1 MGKKRHVFFVNN
13 YGMRTK
19 TLLLLLTCTLLT
31 LAEEVH
37 LKGRV
42 TDKNGEGV
50 SLCLVRIEGQAAGT
64 TANLKGEYSFSFQS
78 ADSVWVVYSM
88 MGFGNRRRL
97 LVKPKGNLT
106 LNIQMLPLEG
116 DLAEVTVRETQ
127 KQMGQTERIDI
138 TDIKRMPSVTGN
150 AIEEII
156 QTQAGVS
163 THNELSSQYNVRGG
177 SFDENCVY
185 INGVEVY
192 RPLLIHSGEQEGLSV
207 INPDMVER
215 VDFSAGGFEA
225 RYGDKMSSVLDITY
239 KKPTGWVGNGQISV
253 LGASAYFGY
262 GNKRFTVQNGFRYKT
277 SKYLLGSLDTKGEYS
292 PRFIDYQMYLTWKL
306 SEAWEVGIIGYV
318 SDNKYRFTPEDRET
332 KFGTMYEAHDF
343 KVYFDGHE
351 DDLFRT
357 LYGTLQIKRRTGE
370 RSWLTTSFSAFHTK
384 ERETYDIQGQY
395 WLDNTLQQTQ
405 LDVATYMTH
414 ARNLLT
420 SNQQV
425 IRTDWEQK
433 GKKHHIRA
441 GLLWRHE
448 AVDENSREWEYRD
461 SAGYSMPHSNDRLNV
476 IYNLKSVNSISS
488 NLMEMYAQDTWRNEG
503 DLGVLSVNY
512 GVRLSYW
519 SWNKEWLC
527 SPRVALGYTPSGNDR
542 MTFRLATGLYYQ
554 RPFYKELRDT
564 VTTASGTEVHLNR
577 DIKSQ
582 RSIHVVAGWEYR
594 FKLGER
600 PFKFTAEAYYK
611 NQANLNPYNVDNL
624 KIVYYGRNVADGYVV
639 GADFKL
645 YGEMVPGSDSWISFG
660 LMKASMTINGNTIPQ
675 PTDQRWNVN
684 MFFSDYFPH
693 STRWKLS
700 LKACFA
706 GGLPYGAPH
715 TGLEKHVFRSTAYKR
730 VDVGMNFRALN
741 NEDRHLRRCNA
752 IKNIWIGVDCFNI
765 FGFNNVSGYFWVT
778 DTQGYQYAVPNY
790 LTERRINGR
799 ILIEF

>member
-1 MGKKRHVFFVNN
+1 MGKKRALFFVYN

-19 TLLLLLTCTLLT
+19 TLLLLLTMALT
-31 LAEEVH
+31 MLAEEVH

-42 TDKNGEGV
+42 TDKNGEAV

-88 MGFGNRRRL
+88 MGYGNRRRL

-127 KQMGQTERIDI
+127 KQMGQTERIDL
-138 TDIKRMPSVTGN
+138 TDIKRMPTVSGN
-150 AIEEII
+150 AVEEII

-239 KKPTGWVGNGQISV
+239 KKPTGWQGSGQISV

-262 GNKRFTVQNGFRYKT
+262 GNRRFSFQNGFRYKT

-292 PRFIDYQMYLTWKL
+292 PRFIDYQMHLNWKL
-306 SEAWEVGIIGYV
+306 SEAWEIGMIGYV

-332 KFGTMYEAHDF
+332 KFGTMYEAHEF

-351 DDLFRT
+351 EDLFRT
-357 LYGTLQIKRRTGE
+357 LYGTLQLKR
-370 RSWLTTSFSAFHTK
+370 
-384 ERETYDIQGQY
+384 QY

-425 IRTDWEQK
+425 IRTDWERK
-433 GKKHHIRA
+433 GKTHNIRA

-448 AVDENSREWEYRD
+448 AVEENSREWEYRD
-461 SAGYSMPHSNDRLNV
+461 SAGYSMPHRDDRLNV

-488 NLMEMYAQDTWRNEG
+488 NLFEMYAQDTWRTESKM
-503 DLGVLSVNY
+503 GVLQVNY

-527 SPRVALGYTPSGNDR
+527 SPRVSMGYTPAGNDR

-564 VTTASGTEVHLNR
+564 VTTAAGTVVNLNR

-624 KIVYYGRNVADGYVV
+624 KIVYYGRNIADGYVV

-645 YGEMVPGSDSWISFG
+645 YGEMVPGTDSWISFG
-660 LMKASMTINGNTIPQ
+660 LMKASMNINGKTVPQ
-675 PTDQRWNVN
+675 PTDQTWNVN

-706 GGLPYGAPH
+706 GGLPYGPPH

-730 VDVGMNFRALN
+730 VDIGMNFRALN
-741 NEDRHLRRCNA
+741 NEDRHLRRFNA
-752 IKNIWIGVDCFNI
+752 IKNIWIGVDCFNV

-778 DTQGYQYAVPNY
+778 DTQGQQYAVPNY

-799 ILIEF
+799 VLFEF

>member
-1 MGKKRHVFFVNN
+1 
-13 YGMRTK
+13 MRTK
-19 TLLLLLTCTLLT
+19 ILLFMLCSCLMMV
-31 LAEEVH
+31 AEEVT

-42 TDKNGEGV
+42 TDKSGDGV
-50 SLCLVRIEGQAAGT
+50 PLCLVRVEGQMAGA

-88 MGFGNRRRL
+88 MGYGTRRRL
-97 LVKPKGNLT
+97 LVKPKGHLT
-106 LNIQMLPLEG
+106 LNIQMVPMEG
-116 DLAEVTVRETQ
+116 DLAEVTVKENQ
-127 KQMGQTERIDI
+127 IQMGQNERVNI
-138 TDIKRMPSVTGN
+138 TDLTRMTSTTGN
-150 AIEEII
+150 AVEELIT
-156 QTQAGVS
+156 TQAGVS

-239 KKPTGWVGNGQISV
+239 KKPKGWSGSGQLSL
-253 LGASAYFGY
+253 LGATAYFGY
-262 GNKRFTVQNGFRYKT
+262 GNKRFSFQNGFRYKT
-277 SKYLLGSLDTKGEYS
+277 SKYLLGTMDTKGEYS
-292 PRFIDYQMYLTWKL
+292 PRFLDYQMYLTWRL
-306 SEAWEVGIIGYV
+306 SPAWEVSLLGYI
-318 SDNKYRFTPEDRET
+318 SENKYNFIPEDRET
-332 KFGTMYEAHDF
+332 KFGTMYEAHEF
-343 KVYFDGHE
+343 KVYFDGQE
-351 DDLFRT
+351 EDLFRT
-357 LYGTLQIKRRTGE
+357 LFGTLQVKRRTGE
-370 RSWLTTSFSAFHTK
+370 RSWLTASFSAFSTK

-395 WLDNTLQQTQ
+395 WLDNTLAQTQ

-414 ARNLLT
+414 ARNLLK
-420 SNQQV
+420 SNQQTM
-425 IRTDWEQK
+425 RLDWERNSD
-433 GKKHHIRA
+433 KHRIKA
-441 GLLWRHE
+441 GVLWKHE
-448 AVDENSREWEYRD
+448 AVEENSREWEYRD
-461 SAGYSMPHSNDRLNV
+461 SAGYSMPHRDDRLNV
-476 IYNLKSVNSISS
+476 VYNLKSVNDISS
-488 NLMEMYAQDTWRNEG
+488 HQMELYAQDTWRKES

-512 GVRLSYW
+512 GLRLSYW

-527 SPRVALGYTPSGNDR
+527 SPRVSLGYTPAKNDR

-564 VTTASGTEVHLNR
+564 TTTPSGTVVRLNR

-582 RSIHVVAGWEYR
+582 RSFQVVLGWEYR
-594 FKLGER
+594 FRLGER

-611 NQANLNPYNVDNL
+611 NQGNLNPYNVDNL

-660 LMKASMTINGNTIPQ
+660 LMKASMTIDGKTVPQ

-693 STRWKLS
+693 TTRWKLF

-730 VDVGMNFRALN
+730 VDIGMNFRALN
-741 NEDRHLRRCNA
+741 NEDRHLRRFNA
-752 IKNIWIGVDCFNI
+752 IRNIWIGVDCFNV

-778 DTQGYQYAVPNY
+778 DTQGHQYAVPNY
-790 LTERRINGR
+790 LTNRRINGR
-799 ILIEF
+799 VLIEF

>member
-1 MGKKRHVFFVNN
+1 M
-13 YGMRTK
+13 T
-19 TLLLLLTCTLLT
+19 T
-31 LAEEVH
+31 AEEVW

-42 TDKNGEGV
+42 TDKSGDGV
-50 SLCLVRIEGQAAGT
+50 ALCLVRVEGQMAGA
-64 TANLKGEYSFSFQS
+64 TANLKGEYNFSFQS

-88 MGFGNRRRL
+88 MGYGTRRRL
-97 LVKPKGNLT
+97 LVKPKGHLT
-106 LNIQMLPLEG
+106 LNIQMVPMEG
-116 DLAEVTVRETQ
+116 DLEEVTVKETQ
-127 KQMGQTERIDI
+127 KQMNQNERINL
-138 TDIKRMPSVTGN
+138 TDLTRMTSVTGN
-150 AIEEII
+150 AVEDLIT
-156 QTQAGVS
+156 TQAGVS

-207 INPDMVER
+207 INPNMVER
-215 VDFSAGGFEA
+215 VEFSAGGFEA

-239 KKPTGWVGNGQISV
+239 KKPKGGWEGDAQVSL

-262 GNKRFTVQNGFRYKT
+262 GNKRFSFQNGFRYKT
-277 SKYLLGSLDTKGEYS
+277 SKYLLGGLDTKGEYS
-292 PRFIDYQMYLTWKL
+292 PRFLDYQMYLTWKL
-306 SEAWEVGIIGYV
+306 NPAWEISLLGYF
-318 SDNKYRFTPEDRET
+318 SDNNYKFIPEDRET
-332 KFGTMYEAHDF
+332 KFGTMYDAHDF
-343 KVYFDGHE
+343 KVYFDGQE
-351 DDLFRT
+351 EDLFRT
-357 LYGTLQIKRRTGE
+357 LYGTFQVKRRTGD
-370 RSWLTTSFSAFHTK
+370 RSWLTASFSAFSTK

-395 WLDNTLQQTQ
+395 WLDNTLEQTQ

-425 IRTDWEQK
+425 IRLDWDRNSDSHRIK
-433 GKKHHIRA
+433 AGVLWKH
-441 GLLWRHE
+441 E
-448 AVDENSREWEYRD
+448 VVDENSREWEYRD
-461 SAGYSMPHSNDRLNV
+461 SAGYSIPHHDDRLNV

-488 NLMEMYAQDTWRNEG
+488 NLMELYAQDTWRKESEM
-503 DLGVLSVNY
+503 GVISVNY
-512 GVRLSYW
+512 GLRLSYW

-527 SPRVALGYTPSGNDR
+527 SPRVSMGYTPAKNDR

-564 VTTASGTEVHLNR
+564 MTTASGTIVRLNK

-582 RSIHVVAGWEYR
+582 RSIQVVLGWEYR

-660 LMKASMTINGNTIPQ
+660 LMKASMTIDGKTVPQ

-693 STRWKLS
+693 TTRWKLF

-730 VDVGMNFRALN
+730 VDIGMNFRALN

-752 IKNIWIGVDCFNI
+752 IKNIWIGVDCFNV

-778 DTQGYQYAVPNY
+778 DTQGQQYAVPNY
-790 LTERRINGR
+790 LTNRQINGR
-799 ILIEF
+799 VLIEF

>member
-1 MGKKRHVFFVNN
+1 
-13 YGMRTK
+13 MRTK
-19 TLLLLLTCTLLT
+19 ILLFMLCSCLMMV
-31 LAEEVH
+31 AEEVT

-42 TDKNGEGV
+42 TDKSGDGV
-50 SLCLVRIEGQAAGT
+50 PLCLVRVEGQMAGA

-88 MGFGNRRRL
+88 MGYGTRRRL
-97 LVKPKGNLT
+97 LVKPKGHLT
-106 LNIQMLPLEG
+106 LNIQMVPMEG
-116 DLAEVTVRETQ
+116 DLAEVTVKENQ
-127 KQMGQTERIDI
+127 IQMGQNERVNI
-138 TDIKRMPSVTGN
+138 TDLTRMTSTTGN
-150 AIEEII
+150 AVEELIT
-156 QTQAGVS
+156 TQAGVS

-239 KKPTGWVGNGQISV
+239 KKPKGWSGSGQLSL
-253 LGASAYFGY
+253 LGATAYFGY
-262 GNKRFTVQNGFRYKT
+262 GNKRFSFQNGFRYKT
-277 SKYLLGSLDTKGEYS
+277 SKYLLGTMDTKGEYS
-292 PRFIDYQMYLTWKL
+292 PRFLDYQMYLTWRL
-306 SEAWEVGIIGYV
+306 SPAWEVSLLGYI
-318 SDNKYRFTPEDRET
+318 SENKYNFIPEDRET
-332 KFGTMYEAHDF
+332 KFGTMYEAHEF
-343 KVYFDGHE
+343 KVYFDGQE
-351 DDLFRT
+351 EDLFRT
-357 LYGTLQIKRRTGE
+357 LFGTLQVKRRTSE
-370 RSWLTTSFSAFHTK
+370 RSWLTASFSAFSTK

-395 WLDNTLQQTQ
+395 WLDNTLAQTQ

-414 ARNLLT
+414 ARNLLK
-420 SNQQV
+420 SNQQTM
-425 IRTDWEQK
+425 RLDWERNSD
-433 GKKHHIRA
+433 KHRIKA
-441 GLLWRHE
+441 GVLWKHE
-448 AVDENSREWEYRD
+448 AVEENSREWEYRD
-461 SAGYSMPHSNDRLNV
+461 SAGYSMPHRDDRLNV
-476 IYNLKSVNSISS
+476 VYNLKSVNDISS
-488 NLMEMYAQDTWRNEG
+488 HQMELYAQDTWRKES

-512 GVRLSYW
+512 GLRLSYW

-527 SPRVALGYTPSGNDR
+527 SPRVSLGYTPAKNDR

-564 VTTASGTEVHLNR
+564 TTTPSGTVVRLNR

-582 RSIHVVAGWEYR
+582 RSFQVVLGWEYR
-594 FKLGER
+594 FRLGER

-611 NQANLNPYNVDNL
+611 NQGNLNPYNVDNL

-660 LMKASMTINGNTIPQ
+660 LMKASMTIDGKTVPQ

-693 STRWKLS
+693 TTRWKLF

-730 VDVGMNFRALN
+730 VDIGMNFRALN
-741 NEDRHLRRCNA
+741 NEDRHLRRFNA
-752 IKNIWIGVDCFNI
+752 IRNIWIGVDCFNV

-778 DTQGYQYAVPNY
+778 DTQGHQYAVPNY
-790 LTERRINGR
+790 LTNRRINGR
-799 ILIEF
+799 VLIEF

>member
-1 MGKKRHVFFVNN
+1 MGKKRALFFVYN

-19 TLLLLLTCTLLT
+19 TLLLLLTMALT
-31 LAEEVH
+31 MLAEEVH

-42 TDKNGEGV
+42 TDKNGEAV

-88 MGFGNRRRL
+88 MGYGNRRRL

-127 KQMGQTERIDI
+127 KQMGQTERIDL
-138 TDIKRMPSVTGN
+138 TDIKRMPTVSGN
-150 AIEEII
+150 AVEELI

-239 KKPTGWVGNGQISV
+239 KKPLGWQGSGQISV

-262 GNKRFTVQNGFRYKT
+262 GNRRFSFQNGFRYKT

-292 PRFIDYQMYLTWKL
+292 PRFIDYQMHLNWKL
-306 SEAWEVGIIGYV
+306 SEAWEIGMIGYV

-332 KFGTMYEAHDF
+332 KFGTMYEAHEF

-351 DDLFRT
+351 EDLFRT
-357 LYGTLQIKRRTGE
+357 LYGTLQLKRRTGE

-425 IRTDWEQK
+425 IRTDWERK
-433 GKKHHIRA
+433 GKTHNIRA

-448 AVDENSREWEYRD
+448 AVEENSREWEYRD
-461 SAGYSMPHSNDRLNV
+461 SAGYSMPHRDDRLNV
-476 IYNLKSVNSISS
+476 IYNLKSVNSIAS
-488 NLMEMYAQDTWRNEG
+488 NL
-503 DLGVLSVNY
+503 
-512 GVRLSYW
+512 
-519 SWNKEWLC
+519 
-527 SPRVALGYTPSGNDR
+527 
-542 MTFRLATGLYYQ
+542 F
-554 RPFYKELRDT
+554 
-564 VTTASGTEVHLNR
+564 
-577 DIKSQ
+577 
-582 RSIHVVAGWEYR
+582 
-594 FKLGER
+594 
-600 PFKFTAEAYYK
+600 
-611 NQANLNPYNVDNL
+611 
-624 KIVYYGRNVADGYVV
+624 
-639 GADFKL
+639 
-645 YGEMVPGSDSWISFG
+645 
-660 LMKASMTINGNTIPQ
+660 
-675 PTDQRWNVN
+675 
-684 MFFSDYFPH
+684 
-693 STRWKLS
+693 
-700 LKACFA
+700 
-706 GGLPYGAPH
+706 
-715 TGLEKHVFRSTAYKR
+715 
-730 VDVGMNFRALN
+730 
-741 NEDRHLRRCNA
+741 
-752 IKNIWIGVDCFNI
+752 
-765 FGFNNVSGYFWVT
+765 
-778 DTQGYQYAVPNY
+778 
-790 LTERRINGR
+790 
-799 ILIEF
+799 

>member
-1 MGKKRHVFFVNN
+1 
-13 YGMRTK
+13 MRTK
-19 TLLLLLTCTLLT
+19 ILLFMLCSCLMMV
-31 LAEEVH
+31 AEEVT

-42 TDKNGEGV
+42 TDKSGDGV
-50 SLCLVRIEGQAAGT
+50 PLCLVRVEGQMAGA

-88 MGFGNRRRL
+88 MGYGTRRRL
-97 LVKPKGNLT
+97 LVKPKGHLT
-106 LNIQMLPLEG
+106 LNIQMVPMEG
-116 DLAEVTVRETQ
+116 DLAEVTVKENQ
-127 KQMGQTERIDI
+127 IQMGQNERVNI
-138 TDIKRMPSVTGN
+138 TDLTRMTSTTGN
-150 AIEEII
+150 AVEELIT
-156 QTQAGVS
+156 TQAGVS

-239 KKPTGWVGNGQISV
+239 KKPKGWSGSGQLSL
-253 LGASAYFGY
+253 LGATAYFGY
-262 GNKRFTVQNGFRYKT
+262 GNKRFSFQNGFRYKT
-277 SKYLLGSLDTKGEYS
+277 SKYLLGTMDTKGEYS
-292 PRFIDYQMYLTWKL
+292 PRFLDYQMYLTWRL
-306 SEAWEVGIIGYV
+306 SPAWEVSLLGYI
-318 SDNKYRFTPEDRET
+318 SENKYNFIPEDRET
-332 KFGTMYEAHDF
+332 KFGTMYEAHEF
-343 KVYFDGHE
+343 KVYFDGQE
-351 DDLFRT
+351 EDLFRT
-357 LYGTLQIKRRTGE
+357 LFGTLQVKRRTGE
-370 RSWLTTSFSAFHTK
+370 RSWLTASFSAFSTK

-395 WLDNTLQQTQ
+395 WLDNTLAQTQ

-414 ARNLLT
+414 ARHLLK
-420 SNQQV
+420 SNQQTM
-425 IRTDWEQK
+425 RLDWERNSD
-433 GKKHHIRA
+433 KHRIKA
-441 GLLWRHE
+441 GVLWKHE
-448 AVDENSREWEYRD
+448 AVEENSREWEYRD
-461 SAGYSMPHSNDRLNV
+461 SAGYSMPHRDDRLNV
-476 IYNLKSVNSISS
+476 VYNLKSVNNISS
-488 NLMEMYAQDTWRNEG
+488 HQMELYAQDTWRKES

-512 GVRLSYW
+512 GLRLSYW

-527 SPRVALGYTPSGNDR
+527 SPRVSLGYTPAKNDR

-564 VTTASGTEVHLNR
+564 TTTPSGTVVRLNR

-582 RSIHVVAGWEYR
+582 RSFQVVLGWEYR
-594 FKLGER
+594 FRLGER

-611 NQANLNPYNVDNL
+611 NQGNLNPYNVDNL

-660 LMKASMTINGNTIPQ
+660 LMKASMTIDGKTVPQ

-693 STRWKLS
+693 TTRWKLF

-730 VDVGMNFRALN
+730 VDIGMNFRALN
-741 NEDRHLRRCNA
+741 NEDRHLRRFNA
-752 IKNIWIGVDCFNI
+752 IRNIWIGVDCFNV

-778 DTQGYQYAVPNY
+778 DTQGHQYAVPNY
-790 LTERRINGR
+790 LTNRRINGR
-799 ILIEF
+799 VLIEF

>member
-1 MGKKRHVFFVNN
+1 
-13 YGMRTK
+13 MRTK
-19 TLLLLLTCTLLT
+19 ILLFMLCSCLMMV
-31 LAEEVH
+31 AEEVT

-42 TDKNGEGV
+42 TDKSGDGV
-50 SLCLVRIEGQAAGT
+50 PLCLVRVEGQMAGA

-88 MGFGNRRRL
+88 MGYGTRRRL
-97 LVKPKGNLT
+97 LVKPKGHLT
-106 LNIQMLPLEG
+106 LNIQMVPMEG
-116 DLAEVTVRETQ
+116 DLAEVTVKENQ
-127 KQMGQTERIDI
+127 IQMGQNERVNI
-138 TDIKRMPSVTGN
+138 TDLTRMTSTTGN
-150 AIEEII
+150 AVEELIT
-156 QTQAGVS
+156 TQAGVS

-239 KKPTGWVGNGQISV
+239 KKPKGWSGSGQVSL
-253 LGASAYFGY
+253 LGATAYFGY
-262 GNKRFTVQNGFRYKT
+262 GNKRFSFQNGFRYKT
-277 SKYLLGSLDTKGEYS
+277 SKYLLGTMDTKGEYS
-292 PRFIDYQMYLTWKL
+292 PRFLDYQMYLTWRL
-306 SEAWEVGIIGYV
+306 SPAWEVSLLGYI
-318 SDNKYRFTPEDRET
+318 SENKYNFIPEDRET
-332 KFGTMYEAHDF
+332 KFGTMYEAHEF
-343 KVYFDGHE
+343 KVYFDGQE
-351 DDLFRT
+351 EDLFRT
-357 LYGTLQIKRRTGE
+357 LFGTLQVKRRTGE
-370 RSWLTTSFSAFHTK
+370 RSWLTASFSAFSTK

-395 WLDNTLQQTQ
+395 WLDNTLAQTQ

-414 ARNLLT
+414 ARNLLK
-420 SNQQV
+420 SNQQTM
-425 IRTDWEQK
+425 RLDWERNSD
-433 GKKHHIRA
+433 KHRIKA
-441 GLLWRHE
+441 GVLWKHE
-448 AVDENSREWEYRD
+448 AVEENSREWEYRD
-461 SAGYSMPHSNDRLNV
+461 SAGYSMPHRDDRLNV
-476 IYNLKSVNSISS
+476 VYNLKSVNDISS
-488 NLMEMYAQDTWRNEG
+488 HQMELYAQDTWRKES

-512 GVRLSYW
+512 GLRLSYW

-527 SPRVALGYTPSGNDR
+527 SPRVSLGYTPAKNDR

-564 VTTASGTEVHLNR
+564 TTTPSGTVVRLNR

-582 RSIHVVAGWEYR
+582 RSFQVVLGWEYR
-594 FKLGER
+594 FRLGER

-611 NQANLNPYNVDNL
+611 NQGNLNPYNVDNL

-660 LMKASMTINGNTIPQ
+660 LMKASMTIDGKTVPQ

-693 STRWKLS
+693 TTRWKLF

-730 VDVGMNFRALN
+730 VDIGMNFRALN
-741 NEDRHLRRCNA
+741 NEDRHLRRFNA
-752 IKNIWIGVDCFNI
+752 IRNIWIGVDCFNV

-778 DTQGYQYAVPNY
+778 DTQGHQYAVPNY
-790 LTERRINGR
+790 LTNRRINGR
-799 ILIEF
+799 VLIEF